1 MVVNNKGDKANT
13 ETIVSDLRD
22 LIVEIIIIFQ
32 LVTFNCFAL
41 PLVMGA

>member
-1 MVVNNKGDKANT
+1 MVVNNKGDKANN
-13 ETIVSDLRD
+13 ETIVSDHND
-22 LIVEIIIIFQ
+22 LIVEIIIILQ

>member
-1 MVVNNKGDKANT
+1 MVLNNKGDKANT

-22 LIVEIIIIFQ
+22 LIVDTIIFQ
-32 LVTFNCFAL
+32 LVTVCCVAL